1 MRIVTSFATAALI
14 AATTTSLASAATFTF
29 AGYTFDDSAEPTSA
43 AGSGNVATF
52 GITPS
57 FNGGSLGTY
66 FGNTSPS
73 AVALGEPSKGGPM
86 GVLNLTYSTPVTL
99 GAGTDFVVFE
109 SGNKDGAGFGAG
121 SGFEPFRVTLLTDLG
136 FSSTYTPLFADGFVN
151 NSGVYVTS
159 SSVTSPT
166 TNGLFVYEIDVQALV
181 PGATSVSAIIFQT
194 PPVTGPRIAEVLAPF
209 VVRAAGVLFHRA
221 QVIAFVDQLR
231 HEVRKAQAV
240 LQDAVPLEMHVRR
253 KRQFLGNLDR
263 GPAFDEQGGE
273 RHRPEDAIGI
283 DAQRRLERFQ
293 VHRYRSKEKAR
304 TVAGR

>member
-29 AGYTFDDSAEPTSA
+29 AGYTFDDTAEPTSA
-43 AGSGNVATF
+43 AGSGNVSTF

-73 AVALGEPSKGGPM
+73 AVALGEPSKGGTM

-194 PPVTGPRIAEVLAPF
+194 PTVTGTPGYDPSKRDPDIAYVGRRVAGSPLVGAVP
-209 VVRAAGVLFHRA
+209 VPSPAAAG
-221 QVIAFVDQLR
+221 
-231 HEVRKAQAV
+231 
-240 LQDAVPLEMHVRR
+240 
-253 KRQFLGNLDR
+253 
-263 GPAFDEQGGE
+263 GGL
-273 RHRPEDAIGI
+273 IGI
-283 DAQRRLERFQ
+283 TGLVLRRR
-293 VHRYRSKEKAR
+293 R
-304 TVAGR
+304 TR